1 MLNVEAVS
9 TGSALRVDAA
19 AADLDT
25 LAAELGGL
33 GSRMETL
40 KAKVSRSGGE
50 KSGAGAKAKPE
61 ANPDHVDDHTPEKPA
76 DPILMHVV
84 VRADLVPG
92 LGWPV
97 GSVVTQACHATVAA
111 IAQYANAPLTQQYLA
126 DLEGMRKVSVEVKNE
141 AALLKLAGALET
153 AGVDHHLWIEQPE
166 GIPTAL
172 ATAPRYKSTVPKAL
186 KKCKLFKNP
195 VYPTESP

>member
-33 GSRMETL
+33 GSRIETL

-97 GSVVTQACHATVAA
+97 GSVVTQACHVRFFYSLAFFSLLFSFFFL
-111 IAQYANAPLTQQYLA
+111 PLPSLQQN
-126 DLEGMRKVSVEVKNE
+126 M
-141 AALLKLAGALET
+141 ALQTKG
-153 AGVDHHLWIEQPE
+153 
-166 GIPTAL
+166 
-172 ATAPRYKSTVPKAL
+172 STHDVIY
-186 KKCKLFKNP
+186 
-195 VYPTESP
+195 VTI